1 MNINKWILLVLSLFV
16 LTITAIGYFDIP
28 SSAPISYD
36 ILASLPISSFLIYI
50 LACLIMP
57 IIEEYAFRYWTL
69 AKGYKK
75 YISLLLFVAFVI
87 LSLKSWV
94 LIASFVLVIG
104 YIIVAKA
111 PVAFKI
117 IASSVFFSLLHL
129 ALGELNLSFF
139 FYFFFYF
146 FLAVLFC
153 LLYLKKGIWLSIIV
167 HISYNTLLLLF
178 LGNSYKGFKDKTE
191 VFTLNQ
197 TTLILQHHN
206 IFYANSF
213 PRQTTSP
220 DSIVIKGMNKSDRVW
235 SLLHRHEA
243 YIYEVEPS
251 LDKISLVITGTSA
264 VDRQRV
270 LEKAFKLKYD
280 TMEAKNIEV
289 YELIYRPNTAQ
300 IEASKQT
307 KANNDYTLRSPVN
320 AIGESLS
327 EQYSMLIKSK
337 ESTDTNNLYL
347 NIPIENSF
355 EQNKQ
360 IMENQYGLKFFKT
373 KKEVRK
379 IYVSFGG

>member
-1 MNINKWILLVLSLFV
+1 MNINKWILLVLSLIII
-16 LTITAIGYFDIP
+16 TILAIGYFDIP
-28 SSAPISYD
+28 TSAPISYD
-36 ILASLPISSFLIYI
+36 ILASLPISNFLIYI
-50 LACLIMP
+50 FACLIMP
-57 IIEEYAFRYWTL
+57 IFEEFAFRYWTL

-75 YISLLLFVAFVI
+75 YISLLLFIAFVL

-94 LIASFVLVIG
+94 LVAVFVLVIG
-104 YIIVAKA
+104 FIIVAKTSI
-111 PVAFKI
+111 PIKI
-117 IASSVFFSLLHL
+117 ITSSVFFSLLHL

-146 FLAVLFC
+146 LMAVLFC
-153 LLYLKKGIWLSIIV
+153 LLYYKKGIWLSIIV

-178 LGNSYKGFKDKTE
+178 LVNNYKGFKDKTE

-197 TTLILQHHN
+197 TTLALQHHN

-213 PRQTTSP
+213 PCQTTSS
-220 DSIVIKGMNKSDRVW
+220 DSIVIKGMNKSKRLW
-235 SLLHRHEA
+235 ALLHKDEA

-251 LDKISLVITGTSA
+251 LDKISLTITGTSTE
-264 VDRQRV
+264 DRQAV
-270 LEKAFKLKYD
+270 LEKAFKIRYD
-280 TMEAKNIEV
+280 TMEAQNIEV
-289 YELIYRPNTAQ
+289 YELLYRPNTAQ

-307 KANNDYTLRSPVN
+307 KANKDYTLGSQVN
-320 AIGESLS
+320 AIGEDLS

-337 ESTDTNNLYL
+337 ESNDTNYLYL

-355 EQNKQ
+355 EKNKQ
-360 IMENQYGLKFFKT
+360 IMENQYGLKFNKT

>member
-1 MNINKWILLVLSLFV
+1 MNINKWILLVLSLIII
-16 LTITAIGYFDIP
+16 TILAIGYFDIP
-28 SSAPISYD
+28 ASSPISYD
-36 ILASLPISSFLIYI
+36 ILASLPISKFLIYI
-50 LACLIMP
+50 FACLIMP

-111 PVAFKI
+111 PIAFKI

-129 ALGELNLSFF
+129 DVSTLNLSFF

-146 FLAVLFC
+146 LLAVLFC
-153 LLYLKKGIWLSIIV
+153 LLYYKKGIWLSIIV
-167 HISYNTLLLLF
+167 HISYNALLLLF
-178 LGNSYKGFKDKTE
+178 LGNSYKGLKDKTE

-197 TTLILQHHN
+197 TTLTLQHHS
-206 IFYANSF
+206 IFYTNSTSYH
-213 PRQTTSP
+213 TTSP
-220 DSIVIKGMNKSDRVW
+220 DSIIIKGMNKSDRVW

-243 YIYEVEPS
+243 YIYEIEPS

-270 LEKAFKLKYD
+270 LEKAFKLEYD
-280 TMEAKNIEV
+280 TMEAKTIEV
-289 YELIYRPNTAQ
+289 YELLYRPNTAQ

-307 KANNDYTLRSPVN
+307 EANKDYTLGSQVN
-320 AIGESLS
+320 GIGESLS
-327 EQYSMLIKSK
+327 AQYGMLIKSK
-337 ESTDTNNLYL
+337 ELEDTNYLYL
-347 NIPIENSF
+347 NIPNENSF

-360 IMENQYGLKFFKT
+360 IMENQYGFKFFKT

-379 IYVSFGG
+379 IYVSFGR